1 MTDHHRFALRAH
13 YPLIDAVSA
22 APLLTAAEIHAYPIG
37 ILVSHAVM
45 VKDVTILGI
54 CRPLAPAQPK
64 GLDLVLSTD
73 DGAHAAAGDFAT
85 IFTGAKGITAGF

>member
-64 GLDLVLSTD
+64 GLVWENYAYGRCGGILMYYPLAFAFG
-73 DGAHAAAGDFAT
+73 DG
-85 IFTGAKGITAGF
+85 I